1 MKPEYEPPYMFPS
14 VAATGV
20 MSRAG
25 SWSGSPR
32 TWLVSHSNRP
42 VSRCRHTT
50 FPLSAVATKSPLG
63 STVKDVYERGPPCA
77 LVQMT
82 FLVPMSKAVTE
93 PQVFA
98 TTRTDPDT
106 APLAVTLAPRWVS
119 RATEPEA
126 ASRKMQ
132 RPSTAH
138 TATSPVW

>member
-1 MKPEYEPPYMFPS
+1 D
-14 VAATGV
+14 
-20 MSRAG
+20 R
-25 SWSGSPR
+25 R
-32 TWLVSHSNRP
+32 
-42 VSRCRHTT
+42 VSRCGPTP
-50 FPLSAVATKSPLG
+50 FPVPAVARKSPLG

-82 FLVPMSKAVTE
+82 SLVPMSKAVTE
-93 PQVFA
+93 PQVFG
-98 TTRTDPDT
+98 TTRTDPDPG
-106 APLAVTLAPRWVS
+106 PLAVTLAPRWVS